1 MFTICPIK
9 PVKTNNY
16 NNFQQQ
22 RKEKLRNDVFIRT
35 TPDISFKG
43 TEQKERNS
51 FIEWADK
58 TDFIKNQ
65 LQYIIS
71 NPSYKIGTG
80 SSHIAYSIPGNDEYI
95 LRTQKNQETQ
105 NFEYEEA
112 IIKDTEDK
120 NLGINIGQEVA
131 IIEVPVQGGRTAR
144 IEVLKKQKGEGIGIP
159 PIQTLFIPG
168 SGVLRNGE
176 LPYESFERKE
186 YYASSIHKVAQ
197 LPIAAFEKLIESIK
211 EAEKFDYYFDHL
223 NSNNVLIDEENE
235 TLNLI
240 DMPKMQIPVFWGDV
254 LYALT
259 NMKYFST
266 FSSQDDKFTLDNE
279 QINKTIIDIITIMDK
294 FIQAMK
300 NKGEKFDR
308 EICSPEFSNLI
319 NSLPFELYC
328 CTDDNSTKWQIL
340 AEKGVA

>member
-176 LPYESFERKE
+176 LPYESFERIPIKLQILE
-186 YYASSIHKVAQ
+186 PISTKKNNITDGQKIKFKVKQNVKHNHHVILTAGTIVEGTVETFMPRGMNGIPGVII
-197 LPIAAFEKLIESIK
+197 LDDFEIPGLEKSKLKSTYIK
-211 EAEKFDYYFDHL
+211 RGPDL
-223 NSNNVLIDEENE
+223 SLC
-235 TLNLI
+235 
-240 DMPKMQIPVFWGDV
+240 VFPLKW
-254 LYALT
+254 ALT
-259 NMKYFST
+259 FLPPTGSLTN
-266 FSSQDDKFTLDNE
+266 
-279 QINKTIIDIITIMDK
+279 
-294 FIQAMK
+294 FIVGGNAK
-300 NKGEKFDR
+300 
-308 EICSPEFSNLI
+308 I
-319 NSLPFELYC
+319 
-328 CTDDNSTKWQIL
+328 STKDTIQVFYYPAWN
-340 AEKGVA
+340 